1 MTGTQQYL
9 NRFRPGY
16 DMGQSCSGSRS
27 SYSSETKG
35 AGKPS
40 KGVVGSEGVGIV
52 VTEEHR
58 SMSEYYVMLTVDVTN
73 LQSTG
78 KFPSRED
85 FLDAI
90 EDGDF
95 SRRNGILELMVVS
108 SNKEL
113 WATFMEYLKSNKD
126 VNLRVNWP
134 GLAHLA
140 IFVRERTHFEIIHN
154 ACKYWDPNTVH
165 ELFES
170 CMHSGG
176 LGALEIGKFILS
188 KYSSK
193 KDEKAKI
200 SSEDKS
206 VEVDLNRRNSKGQT
220 YLHIVS
226 MYSMDLN
233 FVKFLVEHGADPRVK
248 DNNGKTAIDVAKA
261 IFEVRKIFSSDNAK
275 YKEILQCQKNYKLN
289 GCGYNGYE
297 EAADQVELSAKIVD
311 VLEKQSEKLEAQN
324 NTGSEP
330 TTKDENN

>member
-1 MTGTQQYL
+1 
-9 NRFRPGY
+9 
-16 DMGQSCSGSRS
+16 
-27 SYSSETKG
+27 
-35 AGKPS
+35 
-40 KGVVGSEGVGIV
+40 
-52 VTEEHR
+52 
-58 SMSEYYVMLTVDVTN
+58 MLTVDVTN

-90 EDGDF
+90 DDGDF
-95 SRRNGILELMVVS
+95 SRRDSILELMVVS
-108 SNKEL
+108 SSKEL
-113 WATFMEYLKSNKD
+113 WTLIHGIFEKQQNQRRKLKD
-126 VNLRVNWP
+126 QLA

-193 KDEKAKI
+193 KDEEAKK

-248 DNNGKTAIDVAKA
+248 DNKGKTAIDVAKA
-261 IFEVRKIFSSDNAK
+261 MFEVEK
-275 YKEILQCQKNYKLN
+275 YFLRTTQNTKEILQCQKNFKLN
-289 GCGYNGYE
+289 GCGYNAYE

-324 NTGSEP
+324 NTGSRP
-330 TTKDENN
+330 TTKGK

>member
-1 MTGTQQYL
+1 
-9 NRFRPGY
+9 
-16 DMGQSCSGSRS
+16 
-27 SYSSETKG
+27 
-35 AGKPS
+35 
-40 KGVVGSEGVGIV
+40 
-52 VTEEHR
+52 
-58 SMSEYYVMLTVDVTN
+58 MSEYYVMLTVDVTN

-95 SRRNGILELMVVS
+95 NRRNSILELMVVS

-113 WATFMEYLKSNKD
+113 WTTFMEYLKSNKAKD
-126 VNLRVNWP
+126 VNLRINWP

-193 KDEKAKI
+193 KDEKAKK

-275 YKEILQCQKNYKLN
+275 YKEILQCQK
-289 GCGYNGYE
+289 
-297 EAADQVELSAKIVD
+297 
-311 VLEKQSEKLEAQN
+311 
-324 NTGSEP
+324 
-330 TTKDENN
+330 TTN